1 MKKATN
7 SKNKGK
13 ISKLLPVMQEHL
25 GKSMNLARIKL
36 MTLLL
41 EALVKVQTV
50 NLVRL
55 ANAMPTAVDKE
66 SNMRRL
72 QRFLAGYAL
81 NLDLI
86 ARMIFSLLP
95 AKHDLVL
102 TMDRTNWKYGKT
114 DINVLLL
121 GVTYKNVAF
130 PLLFRLLPKRGNSN
144 TAERVEIIGRFVRL
158 FGKDCIDCL
167 VADREFV
174 GQQWTGYLNNMGIR
188 YYLRIRQNFWIRK
201 PGSGKQIRVS
211 WLFNGLKP
219 GQQTFLHKPYLLKGE
234 YVYLAGAMLKNSDD
248 VPELQILICY
258 NRPQEAVDTYKLRWQ
273 IETMNRCL
281 KTAGF
286 NLEDTHLTQLER
298 IERLLAVVCIAVVW
312 AYLVGDHRD
321 QCVKLIRILNNG
333 RRTLSVV
340 RYGLMEIESVL
351 KRPQYKD
358 KSNIFNFLSCT

>member
-7 SKNKGK
+7 SKNRGK
-13 ISKLLPVMQEHL
+13 ISNLFPIMQEHL
-25 GKSMNLARIKL
+25 GKSMNLARVKL
-36 MTLLL
+36 MALLL
-41 EALVKVQTV
+41 DALVKTQTV

-55 ANAMPTAVDKE
+55 ANAMDTAADKE

-95 AKHDLVL
+95 VKSGLVL
-102 TMDRTNWKYGKT
+102 TMDRTNWKYGQT

-130 PLLFRLLPKRGNSN
+130 PLLFSLLPKRGNSN
-144 TAERVEIIGRFVRL
+144 TAERIEIIERFIRL
-158 FGKDCIDCL
+158 FGRESIDSL

-174 GQQWTGYLNNMGIR
+174 GQQWTGYLNGKGIR
-188 YYLRIRQNFWIRK
+188 YYLRIRQNFWLQK
-201 PGSGKQIRVS
+201 PGSGEQIKAF
-211 WLFNGLKP
+211 WLFNDLKP
-219 GQQTFLHKPYLLKGE
+219 GQQKFLHRLYLLKGE
-234 YVYLAGAMLKNSDD
+234 YVYLAGAKLKNSDG

-273 IETMNRCL
+273 IETLNRCL

-286 NLEDTHLTQLER
+286 NLEDTHLTHMER

-321 QCVKLIRILNNG
+321 QCVKPIRILNNG
-333 RRTLSVV
+333 RRAMSVV
-340 RYGLMEIESVL
+340 RYGLMEIECVL
-351 KRPQYKD
+351 QRPRYKD